1 MSSSNAT
8 KVFVPDDDL
17 VWVAAEILVDVN
29 ADGLVEVLVDD
40 VDIRKS
46 ESRMVSLRK
55 AGLSALPLQ
64 NPDIAAQGV
73 DDMCEL
79 SYLHEASIL
88 DNLRR

>member
-1 MSSSNAT
+1 MSNST

-17 VWVAAEILVDVN
+17 IWIAAEVLNDANEQGV
-29 ADGLVEVLVDD
+29 VEVQIGD
-40 VDIRKS
+40 VDLPYDQGT
-46 ESRMVSLRK
+46 RMVSLRK

-64 NPDIAAQGV
+64 NPDMAAEGV
-73 DDMCEL
+73 EDMCSL